1 MGAAS
6 DYRTSI
12 LSEEKAILTLGLPAT
27 GFQTCGAGLVA
38 ASFCGQAVCLSERG
52 LLEEPPGTGEELA
65 RWLAAFVFAWC
76 AEESC
81 FCLTGVAIGARKRLA
96 GLFAING
103 LARLSPLFLSLL
115 FLDLVCRAGDGITSR
130 LAVRFR

>member
-12 LSEEKAILTLGLPAT
+12 LSEQKAILALGLPAT
-27 GFQTCGAGLVA
+27 GFQTCGL
-38 ASFCGQAVCLSERG
+38 SVCLSERG
-52 LLEEPPGTGEELA
+52 LLEEPLGTGEELA

-103 LARLSPLFLSLL
+103 LARLSLLFLSLL
-115 FLDLVCRAGDGITSR
+115 ALSIHNCMEVEWSIT
-130 LAVRFR
+130 LKHIPHF